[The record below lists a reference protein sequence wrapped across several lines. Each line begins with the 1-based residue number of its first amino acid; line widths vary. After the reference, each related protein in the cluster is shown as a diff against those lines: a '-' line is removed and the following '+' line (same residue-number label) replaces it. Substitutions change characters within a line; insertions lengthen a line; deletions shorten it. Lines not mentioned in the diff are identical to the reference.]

1 MSELDTQEL
10 KYPSSDEKNYSDDT
24 DSDQS
29 FPDLTNLKAFDFE
42 PTCAPREIQ
51 SSDEESENEVD
62 KNRIGNV
69 TWCRCESVSQWKRT
83 LKAFAARTQTKSQKN
98 YLKVY

>member
-10 KYPSSDEKNYSDDT
+10 KYPSSDEENYSDDT

-29 FPDLTNLKAFDFE
+29 LPDLTNLKAFDFE

-51 SSDEESENEVD
+51 SSDEESEND

-69 TWCRCESVSQWKRT
+69 TWCRCGKCQPMETAMKV
-83 LKAFAARTQTKSQKN
+83 FAARTQTKSQKN